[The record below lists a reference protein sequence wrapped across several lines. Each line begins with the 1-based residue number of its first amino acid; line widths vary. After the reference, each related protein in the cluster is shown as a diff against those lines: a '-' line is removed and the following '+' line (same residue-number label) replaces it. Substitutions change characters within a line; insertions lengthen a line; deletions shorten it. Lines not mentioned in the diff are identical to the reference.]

1 MPSVYMLFVCLV
13 LCYALM
19 HSFYSELPPENWT
32 ISSLLW
38 CFRALLLLAAI
49 LTLRDVLQASSVAV

>member
-1 MPSVYMLFVCLV
+1 MPNVYMLFVCLA

-19 HSFYSELPPENWT
+19 HSFYFELPPENWT
-32 ISSLLW
+32 VSSLLW

-49 LTLRDVLQASSVAV
+49 LTLRDAFHSSSVAV